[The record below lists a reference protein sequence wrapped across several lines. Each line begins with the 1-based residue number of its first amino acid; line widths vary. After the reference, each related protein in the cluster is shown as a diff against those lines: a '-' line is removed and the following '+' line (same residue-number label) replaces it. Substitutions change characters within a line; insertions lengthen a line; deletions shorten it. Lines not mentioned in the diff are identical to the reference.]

1 MGEQSINRGLMIAGG
16 LLGLGLLGYLFFR
29 EKEEAT
35 EEAEFTVV
43 ETPVKAEK
51 PKPVVIKKPKQEPRI
66 VAKQKEEN
74 PIAEKKK
81 EIAVKAQA
89 LTEPNDDF
97 PLKLGS
103 EGERVT
109 QLQVYLL
116 KNHGTA
122 GLVSN
127 VFDAITEERVLRFL
141 KVKEVSEK
149 LFQERNMANIK
160 KKKDYARKKKH

>member
-1 MGEQSINRGLMIAGG
+1 MNEKAIHKGLLIAGG

-29 EKEEAT
+29 EKEETT
-35 EEAEFTVV
+35 EDAEFTIV
-43 ETPVKAEK
+43 ETPKKIEK
-51 PKPVVIKKPKQEPRI
+51 SKSVVAKKPKEEPKVVVKEKIEKLNPEKEKVI
-66 VAKQKEEN
+66 VVQA
-74 PIAEKKK
+74 
-81 EIAVKAQA
+81 KAQPK
-89 LTEPNDDF
+89 PNDGF

-116 KNHGTA
+116 KNHGTV
-122 GLVSN
+122 GRVST
-127 VFDAITEERVLRFL
+127 VFDTITEERVLRFL

-160 KKKDYARKKKH
+160 KKKGYAGKKKH